1 MNEADI
7 DLLSL
12 TAKLYYQDNLDQN
25 AIANIIGVSRSTV
38 SRLLARARDIGIVTI
53 SINHYAPRN
62 LEVEEAL
69 CKYLGLQRAIVVR
82 TFAEGNIL
90 NIRRTVGYIAA
101 QAISEII
108 PNDSVVGTAGGR
120 TIYDLVRY
128 MQPRKT
134 PSSAMVVQLMGN
146 IGPRVGQIDAIEI
159 AHTLAAKLGGV
170 FYTMSAPVFAHDI
183 QTRDLFLAS
192 PQVQELLRLFD
203 RLQVALVGIGV
214 LENSAFVERQ
224 ILSPENAHEL
234 RLKGVVGEICGRF
247 FDIDGSE
254 VDTPYRDQVVGV
266 SLERLIATKEVIAV
280 TNGADR
286 AEAICAAVR
295 GGIVKGLVIDETG
308 ANAILE
314 ALGQKS
320 LRTELH

>member
-170 FYTMSAPVFAHDI
+170 FYTMSATPF
-183 QTRDLFLAS
+183 
-192 PQVQELLRLFD
+192 P
-203 RLQVALVGIGV
+203 
-214 LENSAFVERQ
+214 
-224 ILSPENAHEL
+224 
-234 RLKGVVGEICGRF
+234 GR
-247 FDIDGSE
+247 
-254 VDTPYRDQVVGV
+254 
-266 SLERLIATKEVIAV
+266 
-280 TNGADR
+280 
-286 AEAICAAVR
+286 
-295 GGIVKGLVIDETG
+295 
-308 ANAILE
+308 
-314 ALGQKS
+314 
-320 LRTELH
+320 